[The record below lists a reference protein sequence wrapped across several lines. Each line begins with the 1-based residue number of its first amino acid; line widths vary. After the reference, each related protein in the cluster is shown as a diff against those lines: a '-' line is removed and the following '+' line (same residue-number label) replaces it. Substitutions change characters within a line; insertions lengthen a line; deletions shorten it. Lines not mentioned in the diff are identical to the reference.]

1 MKKLNK
7 FEQRLLLGIATS
19 VLITSVGFATPQKSL
34 EARGIHTDASTAA
47 KIVKS
52 PELLKEVTEQA
63 KPSGVDIKA
72 YVETKEK
79 AAKGTAPAA
88 IVAAVKASG
97 GAVANPAIVHLTG
110 LPGAPGNAAN
120 PAPTA
125 KQIALA
131 VKLFA
136 LNPAFDFP
144 DFEAAQDLVKGDAAS
159 GRAKIAVVALT
170 LANVT
175 AAKHIRT
182 AAGLLAAL
190 PNAGHFTTQEL
201 EATDNLLRGV
211 NGAAQ
216 DLNPNA
222 PAIAGELVRI
232 AALGHVGAPRLG
244 VLGVGLTPENLVTGD
259 LLHPLKNAFMLPE
272 FNAAYY
278 LLHGAAPGHAT
289 VGAVIGAPNLDQ
301 ILATEYLQTNAGG
314 LGHAVIAAPNADRVN
329 ATVYL
334 QRNGAGLAAAPVLA
348 PTLAQI
354 DAFIRLGVGGVH
366 TLAAIDNEVLAHGHV
381 GAPRL
386 GVLGVGLTPENL
398 ATGDLLHPLKNA
410 FTLPEFN
417 AAYYLLHGAAPG
429 NPTVGAVI
437 GAPNLDQIEA
447 TEYLQTN
454 PANGLAHAA
463 VAAPT
468 ANQVDA
474 TVYLQKDRGGHLGAP
489 AVPAPTLARIDALV
503 GLGVGGVHTLAAIDI
518 AVGGGGGG
526 GVHPGAAQLAV
537 LGIGGPTAEQTLA
550 ADHLHALGGGTW
562 TGFSR
567 ARLDAAVELM
577 SGAGAL
583 PAPSKDQIRAVQEAT
598 VDGNAQG
605 GTAAGIGTAVAWA
618 IKNGFGAQPVGT
630 IPRAAAVYDT
640 KNVGDREFVIRWPV
654 NVGALGLTAQARLFA
669 GGIGGIGTQNR
680 FKVRDTQIGGLAAVL
695 PAVPVV
701 EKIVVFSNLTNGSQA
716 GKVKMTDGAVAP

>member
-125 KQIALA
+125 KQVALA

-159 GRAKIAVVALT
+159 GRAKIAVGALT

-190 PNAGHFTTQEL
+190 PNAGHYTTQEL

-259 LLHPLKNAFMLPE
+259 LLHPLKNAFTLPE

-289 VGAVIGAPNLDQ
+289 VGAVIGAPDLDQ
-301 ILATEYLQTNAGG
+301 IQATEYLQTDAVG
-314 LGHAVIAAPNADRVN
+314 LGHAVIP
-329 ATVYL
+329 
-334 QRNGAGLAAAPVLA
+334 
-348 PTLAQI
+348 
-354 DAFIRLGVGGVH
+354 
-366 TLAAIDNEVLAHGHV
+366 
-381 GAPRL
+381 
-386 GVLGVGLTPENL
+386 
-398 ATGDLLHPLKNA
+398 
-410 FTLPEFN
+410 
-417 AAYYLLHGAAPG
+417 
-429 NPTVGAVI
+429 
-437 GAPNLDQIEA
+437 
-447 TEYLQTN
+447 
-454 PANGLAHAA
+454 
-463 VAAPT
+463 APT
-468 ANQVDA
+468 ADQVKA
-474 TVYLQKDRGGHLGAP
+474 TVYLQKDPGGHLGVA

-526 GVHPGAAQLAV
+526 GVAHPGAVRLAAV
-537 LGIGGPTAEQTLA
+537 LGHAGTPDQDLLAAQIHGLGNVGGVDFTNFTQAHFEAAEDLKTGDVGHGRAAIANLALITAPKIIAAEHLRTLPDFTGANHYSYNDLDITTSLMQGGAVAAPTAPQIKAVVSALA
-550 ADHLHALGGGTW
+550 IHRNVA
-562 TGFSR
+562 
-567 ARLDAAVELM
+567 
-577 SGAGAL
+577 SGVL
-583 PAPSKDQIRAVQEAT
+583 K
-598 VDGNAQG
+598 
-605 GTAAGIGTAVAWA
+605 A
-618 IKNGFGAQPVGT
+618 IKTGFGAQPVGS
-630 IPRAAAVYDT
+630 IPAFVAEYDGQAAKNKFQKYILLWQRNAADGIWKQQRFYVWNGGARQYDET
-640 KNVGDREFVIRWPV
+640 HADGVLNDIFFVEAAKGPKAKGEYFVGS
-654 NVGALGLTAQARLFA
+654 GLTPDRKDDFTIDDAK
-669 GGIGGIGTQNR
+669 
-680 FKVRDTQIGGLAAVL
+680 KVM
-695 PAVPVV
+695 P
-701 EKIVVFSNLTNGSQA
+701 
-716 GKVKMTDGAVAP
+716 